1 MVKILRALYMSL
13 GLSLSLSL
21 ALLILSAGSAGAAE
35 VKVHGHTLIPWA
47 SKVDTD
53 RYRSPRD
60 FEQTLR
66 WYRKFFAGHRYIRR
80 YREVNI
86 PGVKYVHYENKNPRS
101 GWSGINIYQKGPRGR
116 VMIYVIARRDPKTDL
131 CKKQ

>member
-1 MVKILRALYMSL
+1 MLRSFIFAMGL
-13 GLSLSLSL
+13 GL
-21 ALLILSAGSAGAAE
+21 ALLIASAKPTHAAE

-47 SKVDTD
+47 TKIDQD

-86 PGVKYVHYENKNPRS
+86 PGVKYVHYENKNPKS
-101 GWSGINIYQKGPRGR
+101 KWSGINIYKKGPRGP
-116 VMIYVIARRDPKTDL
+116 VMIYVLKRLDKSQDACRN
-131 CKKQ
+131 Q